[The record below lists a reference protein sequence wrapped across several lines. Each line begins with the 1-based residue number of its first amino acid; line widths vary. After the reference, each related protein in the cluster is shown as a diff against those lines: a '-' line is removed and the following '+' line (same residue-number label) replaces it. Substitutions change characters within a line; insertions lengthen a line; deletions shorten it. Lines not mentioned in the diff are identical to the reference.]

1 MITVHVRLFATL
13 LRFFPDLQLGE
24 TMQVNLPDGST
35 VGQLIERLNIPV
47 EEIKIVFVNNIF
59 RDMGYALKNGDTV
72 GIFPPVGG
80 G

>member
-13 LRFFPDLQLGE
+13 RRFFPDLQLDE
-24 TMQVNLPDGST
+24 TMQVNLPDGAT
-35 VGQLIERLNIPV
+35 VGQLIDRLNIPV

>member
-13 LRFFPDLQLGE
+13 RRFFPDLQLDE
-24 TMQVNLPDGST
+24 TMQVNLPDGAT
-35 VGQLIERLNIPV
+35 VGQLIDRLNIPV

-59 RDMGYALKNGDTV
+59 RDMGYSLKNGDMV
-72 GIFPPVGG
+72 SIFPPVGG